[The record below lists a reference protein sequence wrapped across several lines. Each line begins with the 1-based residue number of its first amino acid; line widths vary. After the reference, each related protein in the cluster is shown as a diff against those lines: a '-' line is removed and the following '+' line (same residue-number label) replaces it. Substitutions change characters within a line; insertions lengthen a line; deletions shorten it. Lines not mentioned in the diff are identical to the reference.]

1 MNTFFQ
7 KIPGVALC
15 IAIAWLGIL
24 FADWI
29 GKDLLNFGKSPISP
43 IMLAILLGIILR
55 NIFFPAIF
63 TSGTQFCLK
72 FILRLG
78 IVFLGIRLGDIF
90 QEIFPLVKIAGN
102 IS

>member
-55 NIFFPAIF
+55 NIFLPRYFY
-63 TSGTQFCLK
+63 
-72 FILRLG
+72 
-78 IVFLGIRLGDIF
+78 
-90 QEIFPLVKIAGN
+90 
-102 IS
+102 